1 MPMTNFERATRRL
14 QAAGTRP
21 WQPDHATCPT
31 ARWVRDADMPLEVQ
45 QSAARM
51 DAIIAAFA
59 IGMLIG
65 FALKGVL
72 A

>member
-1 MPMTNFERATRRL
+1 MPITNFERATRRL

-21 WQPDHATCPT
+21 WQPDHATCRT
-31 ARWVRDADMPLEVQ
+31 QRWVRDADMPLELQ

-59 IGMLIG
+59 IG
-65 FALKGVL
+65 VL
-72 A
+72 LGLVLGGTV